1 MFFYKELSLNNYRK
15 LVVSLALMAGEIMR
29 RNFTIGMNKEWKKDD
44 SPLTVTDLAIN
55 ELVIIEV
62 RKNFFDH
69 GIIAEEG
76 SYFHNEEYVWV
87 CDPVDGTN
95 PFSHGYPTFTFSLA
109 LVKNGYPILGLLY
122 DPILNRLIVAES
134 GHGALLN
141 NKPIRVSES
150 TSLSRSLV
158 AFEINDPCYNRLRD
172 KLVEDGCLLTT
183 FACISYSSILVAI
196 GEFRAAIWYGKS
208 PWDGA
213 AVQIIVEEAGG
224 ICTNIEGHPQRYDR
238 EIKGIV
244 ASNKHLHPK
253 LIEMIKASIAVS

>member
-1 MFFYKELSLNNYRK
+1 M
-15 LVVSLALMAGEIMR
+15 SLALTAGEIMR
-29 RNFTIGMNKEWKKDD
+29 QNFTIGMHKEWKKDD

-55 ELVIIEV
+55 ELVITEV

-109 LVKNGYPILGLLY
+109 LVRNGYPILGLLY
-122 DPILNRLIVAES
+122 DPILDRLIVAES

-158 AFEINDPCYNRLRD
+158 AFEINDPYYNRLRD

-183 FACISYSSILVAI
+183 FACISYSSLLVAI
-196 GEFRAAIWYGKS
+196 GEFRAAIWHGKS

-213 AVQIIVEEAGG
+213 AVQIIIEEAGG
-224 ICTNIEGHPQRYDR
+224 FCTSIDGSIQKYNC
-238 EIKGIV
+238 EINGIV
-244 ASNKHLHPK
+244 ASNIQIHPK
-253 LIEMIKASIAVS
+253 LIEMIKTSITIP

>member
-1 MFFYKELSLNNYRK
+1 M
-15 LVVSLALMAGEIMR
+15 
-29 RNFTIGMNKEWKKDD
+29 
-44 SPLTVTDLAIN
+44 
-55 ELVIIEV
+55 
-62 RKNFFDH
+62 
-69 GIIAEEG
+69 
-76 SYFHNEEYVWV
+76 
-87 CDPVDGTN
+87 
-95 PFSHGYPTFTFSLA
+95 
-109 LVKNGYPILGLLY
+109 
-122 DPILNRLIVAES
+122 
-134 GHGALLN
+134 
-141 NKPIRVSES
+141 
-150 TSLSRSLV
+150 